1 MLSLKK
7 HLLNVG
13 YKSGKLR
20 YIIRTDAKLSAFMIV
35 KGLEIP
41 SWENIKR
48 EWRDADAL
56 LLIFPILLM
65 ILGGVAIYSSDFRS
79 QNAVWWQHWVTGS
92 VGLVAMFAIARFH
105 YDQLLRLHWI
115 TYAITNISLVLVMII
130 GTTALGAERWITI
143 GGFNIQPSEFAKVGI
158 IISLAAV
165 MHDRPIQ
172 NPIDAFRV
180 AWVTIPP
187 WVLIFLQPNLFI
199 YLFFLK

>member
-1 MLSLKK
+1 
-7 HLLNVG
+7 
-13 YKSGKLR
+13 
-20 YIIRTDAKLSAFMIV
+20 MIV

-115 TYAITNISLVLVMII
+115 TYAITNISLEQNVGLRLV
-130 GTTALGAERWITI
+130 G
-143 GGFNIQPSEFAKVGI
+143 
-158 IISLAAV
+158 
-165 MHDRPIQ
+165 
-172 NPIDAFRV
+172 
-180 AWVTIPP
+180 
-187 WVLIFLQPNLFI
+187 LIFNLQNLPRSVL
-199 YLFFLK
+199 LFP